1 LAPHFDENMPGEC
14 FDEGNTI
21 MAEAVTIS
29 RSNTGWLQPL
39 EQPALAWLV
48 RRLPAWAT
56 PNQLTALGFAG
67 ALITAAGYAFS
78 AWNPACLWI
87 ASIGLAVN
95 WYGDSLDGSL
105 ARFRKIERPRF
116 GYFLDNT
123 IDVIEQFLF
132 SVGIGISGIIRWDL
146 SFLALAAFL
155 MVSILS
161 FVRAQVYG
169 EFQIAYGGIGLT
181 EMRVLFFILNVLVFF
196 FPPRPLDAY
205 GIPWTYPN
213 VLSLAWTCLT
223 LITFLLSWSSQ
234 LRQLAAEDPPRHR

>member
-1 LAPHFDENMPGEC
+1 
-14 FDEGNTI
+14 

-196 FPPRPLDAY
+196 FPPHPLDAY
-205 GIPWTYPN
+205 GIPLTYPN

-234 LRQLAAEDPPRHR
+234 LRQLAADDPPRRR

>member
-1 LAPHFDENMPGEC
+1 
-14 FDEGNTI
+14 
-21 MAEAVTIS
+21 MAEAAKIS

-48 RRLPAWAT
+48 RRLPAWVT
-56 PNQLTALGFAG
+56 PNHLTALGFAG
-67 ALITAAGYAFS
+67 AVITSAAYALS
-78 AWNPACLWI
+78 AWNPAWLWM

-105 ARFRKIERPRF
+105 ARYRKIERPRF
-116 GYFLDNT
+116 GYYLDNT

-132 SVGIGISGIIRWDL
+132 AVGIGISGIIRWDL

-169 EFQIAYGGIGLT
+169 EFQIAYGGFGLT
-181 EMRVLFFILNVLVFF
+181 ELRVLFLILNVLVFF
-196 FPPRPLDAY
+196 YPPHPLDKY
-205 GIPWTYPN
+205 GIAWSYPN
-213 VLSLAWTCLT
+213 ILSLMWTCLT
-223 LITFLLSWSSQ
+223 LITFLVSWWSQ
-234 LRQLAAEDPPRHR
+234 LRQLATEDPPRQR